1 MLPQRHKYFE
11 SRGFN
16 ECDIDMFLVGLS
28 ANEANDRI
36 RALYEHLRT
45 FGDTTV
51 VRTKCAITFM
61 QEHPH
66 RVIQVILRLY
76 KSPAEILAGFDVD
89 ACCVAYNGERVWASQ
104 RARRALNGMVNMADP
119 SRQSTTYESRLWKYA
134 VRGFAV
140 AVPGFDAYK
149 VGEHLHECEIGDA
162 AWPSCSCSSA
172 SPTSAVPTTRARSPT
187 GAAASLVSRMV
198 WSSRTRS

>member
-66 RVIQVILRLY
+66 RAIRSSSACISRRR
-76 KSPAEILAGFDVD
+76 KFSPASMWTL
-89 ACCVAYNGERVWASQ
+89 
-104 RARRALNGMVNMADP
+104 
-119 SRQSTTYESRLWKYA
+119 
-134 VRGFAV
+134 
-140 AVPGFDAYK
+140 
-149 VGEHLHECEIGDA
+149 
-162 AWPSCSCSSA
+162 
-172 SPTSAVPTTRARSPT
+172 
-187 GAAASLVSRMV
+187 AAS
-198 WSSRTRS
+198 RTMANEFGRHSARGAR